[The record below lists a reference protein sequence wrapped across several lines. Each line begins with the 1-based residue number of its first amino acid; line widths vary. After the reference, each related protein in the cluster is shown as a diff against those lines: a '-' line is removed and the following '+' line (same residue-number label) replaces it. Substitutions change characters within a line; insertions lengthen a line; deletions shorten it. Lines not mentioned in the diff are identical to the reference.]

1 MKTLNILTFIY
12 INNTL
17 LITMSKRAVIV
28 YIIGGAVGAL
38 AGFLYYRFIGC
49 RTGSCPLTST
59 LYGSVLYGTLLGSL
73 LGGVLVAG

>member
-1 MKTLNILTFIY
+1 
-12 INNTL
+12 
-17 LITMSKRAVIV
+17 MSKRTIII

-59 LYGSVLYGTLLGSL
+59 LYGAVLYGILLGSL
-73 LGGVLVAG
+73 VGGVVVAR